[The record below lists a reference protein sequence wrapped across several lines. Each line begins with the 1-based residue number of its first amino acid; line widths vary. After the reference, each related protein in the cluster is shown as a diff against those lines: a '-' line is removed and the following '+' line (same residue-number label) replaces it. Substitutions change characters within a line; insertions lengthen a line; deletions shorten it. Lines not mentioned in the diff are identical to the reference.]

1 MILHCFSRG
10 HHLDCRGAG
19 TGAEHWA
26 AMVLPFVGIVDAV
39 VDRSVYRLECDLLRH
54 AGGNDSSRLLPHD
67 GPTATGI
74 LPIVVTHVQ
83 GVVEQK
89 NEPVQR
95 EDNLVNL
102 GQTSLRIRELDPFN
116 T

>member
-1 MILHCFSRG
+1 MQLLIGLSTGSSVTSFVMPAAIIRPAF
-10 HHLDCRGAG
+10 CRG
-19 TGAEHWA
+19 
-26 AMVLPFVGIVDAV
+26 
-39 VDRSVYRLECDLLRH
+39 
-54 AGGNDSSRLLPHD
+54 
-67 GPTATGI
+67 GPIATGI
-74 LPIVVTHVQ
+74 LPIVVAHAQ

-95 EDNLVNL
+95 EDNLMNF